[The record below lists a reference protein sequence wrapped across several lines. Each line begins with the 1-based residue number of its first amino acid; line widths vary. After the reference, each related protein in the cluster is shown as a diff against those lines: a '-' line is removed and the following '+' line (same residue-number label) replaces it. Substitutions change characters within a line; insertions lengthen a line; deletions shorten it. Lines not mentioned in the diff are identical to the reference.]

1 MSDLTP
7 AQKLLRVN
15 IVLITV
21 LSVLLLLCL
30 VRQLWLPA
38 AVFATLIF
46 SNSMQIVLRR
56 RTADR
61 PDEG

>member
-1 MSDLTP
+1 MSGLTP

-21 LSVLLLLCL
+21 LSVLLILCL

-38 AVFATLIF
+38 AVFATLIL

-61 PDEG
+61 PDGG

>member
-1 MSDLTP
+1 MSDLTT

-15 IVLITV
+15 IALISV
-21 LSVLLLLCL
+21 LSVLLMFCL
-30 VRQLWLPA
+30 VRQLWFPA

-61 PDEG
+61 PDRG